1 MSLKDA
7 YDKGIA
13 SGRHKFISSD
23 HKQREIAP
31 SIYIRKI
38 ADQDIKL
45 AVEFAWALSHV
56 NNGRA
61 YPVAAATHVHN
72 PIKEVTFINQSGR
85 QSSITIRKDKTEGLK
100 VIRNGIGSSAGT
112 ISSRTPD
119 DIYDALEDVA
129 KWVGETLP
137 NFESNIRP
145 VIENF

>member
-13 SGRHKFISSD
+13 SGRHKFISAD

-31 SIYIRKI
+31 SIYIRRI

-56 NNGRA
+56 NDGRA

-72 PIKEVTFINQSGR
+72 PIKEVTFMNQSGR
-85 QSSITIRKDKTEGLK
+85 QSSITIRKDKTEGLT
-100 VIRNGIGSSAGT
+100 VIGNRNGT
-112 ISSRTPD
+112 TTSRTPE

-137 NFESNIRP
+137 NFENNIRP

>member
-7 YDKGIA
+7 YDRGIA
-13 SGRHKFISSD
+13 NGRNRFISAD
-23 HKQREIAP
+23 HNKREIPP

-45 AVEFAWALSHV
+45 AVEFAWALSHA
-56 NNGRA
+56 NDGRA
-61 YPVAAATHVHN
+61 YPVAAATHVHH
-72 PIKEVTFINQSGR
+72 PIKEVTFSNQSGR
-85 QSSITIRKDKTEGLK
+85 QSSITIRKDKNEGLK
-100 VIRNGIGSSAGT
+100 VIRQGIGNNMGT
-112 ISSRTPD
+112 TSSRTPD

-129 KWVGETLP
+129 RWAGETLP